1 MKQCVYYSYVEFLD
15 DLLTYSWT
23 EIWTC
28 LSRLLSKY
36 KELSVLCSMMKRN
49 RHKISK
55 FTDL

>member
-1 MKQCVYYSYVEFLD
+1 MKQCVYNSYVEFLD

-49 RHKISK
+49 RHKIK
-55 FTDL
+55 DL